1 MIGVVCFAVILA
13 NWFGGVR
20 YFGGVPGGL
29 VAIAVGTVIAW
40 VSTALGLGYGDMS
53 LANSGVVGG
62 ELRLLRADASRSCY
76 TFGGFQVSRRDSGHC
91 DPVRHL

>member
-1 MIGVVCFAVILA
+1 MRPAAQVFTTPVIGVVCFAVILA

-40 VSTALGLGYGDMS
+40 VSTALGLGYGDIEPGK
-53 LANSGVVGG
+53 SGRVGG
-62 ELRLLRADASRSCY
+62 RTSASPCRCRRSPIPSA
-76 TFGGFQVSRRDSGHC
+76 GSSISA
-91 DPVRHL
+91 